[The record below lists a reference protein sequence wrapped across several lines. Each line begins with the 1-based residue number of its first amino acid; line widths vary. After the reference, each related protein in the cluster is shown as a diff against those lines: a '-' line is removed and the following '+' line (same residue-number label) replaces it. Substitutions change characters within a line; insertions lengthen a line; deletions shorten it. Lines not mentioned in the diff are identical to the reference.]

1 MILITGTYTQVPV
14 ITLLYIDVNT
24 YSRYSHIHFVQLRP
38 NISYIY
44 ILSYIDEPTLPKNE
58 TSCLWAIQRQLSVRI
73 CPFGHGSTVSKSSR
87 AVFSQPMET
96 LRSKANGK
104 NDLPYLGSIKC
115 SPHK

>member
-58 TSCLWAIQRQLSVRI
+58 TSCLWATAPLSPRVLELN
-73 CPFGHGSTVSKSSR
+73 FQSAHGNP
-87 AVFSQPMET
+87 A
-96 LRSKANGK
+96 LRKANGR